1 MKILL
6 VDDEKELSE
15 AVKRV
20 LILNHYE
27 VDQAYD
33 GYEALDAIYQNKYDG
48 IILDVMMPNLDGFSV
63 VKEIR
68 AMGIKT
74 PVIMLTAKAEVDDK
88 VLGLDSGADDYLT
101 KPFSIK
107 ELIARIKA
115 LLRRNEQEKLENLE
129 IDGLIL
135 DRGNYELI
143 ADGKVHLTNTE
154 FKVIELLMQNKNS
167 LLSTEKI
174 MDRVWDYDTEAE
186 INVVW
191 VYISSLRKK
200 LEQINSNYQ
209 IKAVRGI
216 GYKLEEKNV

>member
-1 MKILL
+1 MKLLL
-6 VDDEKELSE
+6 VDDERELSE

-20 LILNHYE
+20 LVLNRYE

-33 GYEALDAIYQNKYDG
+33 GYDALDMIYQNKYDV

-68 AMGIKT
+68 AMGNKT
-74 PVIMLTAKAEVDDK
+74 PVIMLTAKAEIDDK

-101 KPFSIK
+101 KPFSIR
-107 ELIARIKA
+107 ELVARIKV
-115 LLRRNEQEKLENLE
+115 LIRRNEMEKQDNLE
-129 IDGLIL
+129 LDGLTL
-135 DRGNYELI
+135 DRNNYELI
-143 ADGKVHLTNTE
+143 ADGKVHLTSTE
-154 FKVIELLMQNKNS
+154 FKVMELLMNNKNL

-174 MDRVWDYDTEAE
+174 MNNVWDYDTEAE

-200 LEQINSNYQ
+200 LEQINSHYQ

-216 GYKLEEKNV
+216 GYKLEEKDV

>member
-1 MKILL
+1 MKLLL
-6 VDDEKELSE
+6 VDDERELSK

-20 LILNHYE
+20 LVLNRYE

-33 GYEALDAIYQNKYDG
+33 GYDALDMIYQNKYDV

-68 AMGIKT
+68 AMGNKT
-74 PVIMLTAKAEVDDK
+74 PVIMLTAKAEIDDK

-101 KPFSIK
+101 KPFSIR
-107 ELIARIKA
+107 ELVARIKV
-115 LLRRNEQEKLENLE
+115 LIRRNEMEKQDNLE
-129 IDGLIL
+129 LDGLTL
-135 DRGNYELI
+135 DRNNYELI
-143 ADGKVHLTNTE
+143 ADGKVHLTSTE
-154 FKVIELLMQNKNS
+154 FKVMELLMNNKNL

-174 MDRVWDYDTEAE
+174 MNNVWDYDTEAE

-200 LEQINSNYQ
+200 LEQINSHYQ

-216 GYKLEEKNV
+216 GYKLEEKDV